1 MILALM
7 CFFLAMSVSG
17 ASFGGLLLNFLRF
30 ELAGLARP
38 LKAFET
44 FAKFRGEISGR
55 KFLVTLSQV

>member
-1 MILALM
+1 
-7 CFFLAMSVSG
+7 MSVSG